1 MSGNEAQIE
10 YWNGAVGEHWAAFQ
24 PVLDKALA
32 AISDAA
38 LAFAAAKPGERVLD
52 IGCGTGTTTYALAKA
67 VGPGGSVTG
76 VDISRPMLA
85 AARARG
91 TGVNFREGDASVQ
104 LFHPTHDLVF
114 SRFGVMFFDDPV
126 AAFANIRKAVAPHGR
141 LAFVCWRSVQENL
154 WASVPIAAALPLLPP
169 QEPADPLAPGP
180 FAFADSERLK
190 DILSKAGYRNV
201 RTEKLDSDHE
211 HGRNAWTMR
220 SSRPCASARSP
231 APRPTST
238 TPRATRSVRPCAT
251 CSRNSPHPPASCHR
265 PHAGWWERVSKR
277 RPLPIPFA
285 DGITHRH

>member
-10 YWNGAVGEHWAAFQ
+10 YWNGAVGERWAAFQ

-52 IGCGTGTTTYALAKA
+52 IGCGTGTTTYALAKT
-67 VGPGGSVTG
+67 VGAGGSVTG

-201 RTEKLDSDHE
+201 RTEKLDS
-211 HGRNAWTMR
+211 TMNMGATVDDAVEQALR
-220 SSRPCASARSP
+220 VGPLARAASDIDD
-231 APRPTST
+231 
-238 TPRATRSVRPCAT
+238 ATRDKVRAAVRDVLAKFAT
-251 CSRNSPHPPASCHR
+251 PAGIVPPAACWLVG
-265 PHAGWWERVSKR
+265 AG
-277 RPLPIPFA
+277 I
-285 DGITHRH
+285 